1 MPKQVD
7 AAEQRREI
15 RRAAQRVFARRGV
28 KGTGLVHVA
37 AAARM
42 GRSSLYHYYPG
53 KASLLRDLVRE
64 LLDEE
69 RLLFSEAARGVGRR
83 PESPLAQIERLVA
96 RATGLFD
103 AWSALG
109 RMVFDLRSLEAGRF
123 RVFFRRI
130 RSDLARLIAEG
141 QRRREIDRS
150 LDPQLTAATVIG
162 AIDGLLLQHLVEPR
176 RFDGEALRD
185 SLLHAVRKVLRP

>member
-1 MPKQVD
+1 MPKRVD

-53 KASLLRDLVRE
+53 KAALLRDLVRE

-69 RLLFSEAARGVGRR
+69 QALFSEAARGVRRR

-103 AWSALG
+103 AWPALG

-123 RVFFRRI
+123 RAFFRRI

-141 QRRREIDRS
+141 QRRREIDGS

-162 AIDGLLLQHLVEPR
+162 AIDGLLLQHFVEPR